1 MQIEDVDV
9 PAPVPAPDPEEI
21 QLQDWQKRHVLTA
34 LVHMLVPPS
43 SPAVLSADLLQA
55 ARDYSDTLAELD
67 DELLFNS
74 DVQGE
79 RCVGCNVQLHIQAFQ
94 VCTCNTF
101 LA

>member
-1 MQIEDVDV
+1 
-9 PAPVPAPDPEEI
+9 
-21 QLQDWQKRHVLTA
+21 
-34 LVHMLVPPS
+34 MLVPPS

-94 VCTCNTF
+94 VFTCNTV
-101 LA
+101 LASSNFCCFDSAS